1 MVDRGYTYT
10 PESGVSVAR
19 ARGLEIPMSP
29 KKTYEVLNAIRG
41 KDLDVARRILDDAIA
56 QRRAIP
62 FRRYNQETAHKRGV
76 GPGRYPKKVCH
87 KLLEVLANAESN
99 AEFQGLDTDRLF
111 VKVASSSRGRIQR
124 ARMPRAQGRATAWNE
139 QTTHVEIVLGER
151 KEAS

>member
-1 MVDRGYTYT
+1 MTNRGYTYQAET
-10 PESGVSVAR
+10 GVSVAR
-19 ARGLEIPMSP
+19 ARGQELAMSP

-41 KDLDVARRILDDAIA
+41 LDLERARKVLEDAIA
-56 QRRAIP
+56 LKRAIP

-76 GPGRYPKKVCH
+76 GPGRYPKKVCEA
-87 KLLEVLANAESN
+87 LIGILANAEAN

-111 VKVASSSRGRIQR
+111 IKVAASSRGRIQK
-124 ARMPRAQGRATAWNE
+124 ANMPRAQGRATAWNE